1 MSVVCVLVLL
11 FASPT
16 SLAVAA
22 GTRVLSV
29 EPDYGKA
36 GDELVA
42 KGENLGSNS
51 VRKLYLTD
59 GQNDFEV
66 EIKEQKAEMIRFRIP
81 AKIELGQYRLMV
93 LTDGVSPTLL
103 EQPVICSVLDE
114 EGLRKKKAEE
124 QESPPR
130 RPTKKR
136 LLKRPPKTP

>member
-11 FASPT
+11 FAST
-16 SLAVAA
+16 TALAVAA

-42 KGENLGSNS
+42 KGEKLGSNS

-103 EQPVICSVLDE
+103 EQRMSGTPLKPAA
-114 EGLRKKKAEE
+114 LRD
-124 QESPPR
+124 
-130 RPTKKR
+130 
-136 LLKRPPKTP
+136 L

>member
-22 GTRVLSV
+22 ATRVLSV

-42 KGENLGSNS
+42 KGEKLGSNS

-124 QESPPR
+124 QESPK
-130 RPTKKR
+130 TTDEEAASEET
-136 LLKRPPKTP
+136 PKTP

>member
-51 VRKLYLTD
+51 VRKLYLP
-59 GQNDFEV
+59 EPMA
-66 EIKEQKAEMIRFRIP
+66 KMILKSRSRN
-81 AKIELGQYRLMV
+81 
-93 LTDGVSPTLL
+93 
-103 EQPVICSVLDE
+103 
-114 EGLRKKKAEE
+114 
-124 QESPPR
+124 R
-130 RPTKKR
+130 RPR
-136 LLKRPPKTP
+136 